1 MGSARAPQRLVAMAF
16 LFTALIVV
24 VVFLGAPA
32 RADETPPN
40 GDGANATADVTV
52 DPDTEVPLAKD
63 GQPVFDPTDPEQI
76 RRDIVFPVVGSVSY
90 WQDFGACRDGCT
102 RPHEGTDIMT
112 HGWKGVPVVAAHDG
126 SIVWARIGGPLAGC
140 AVVIEAPDGWSTVY
154 SHLNTDLPGTDSDE
168 SPCFAPGIGIGA
180 FVRAGTLIGWVGDAG
195 NAEETPPHLHF
206 EIRHP
211 DGIPVDP
218 WVSLVGATRID
229 HRWVDAAD
237 LTSMAPSMTSAD
249 ATTVYVVAA
258 DDLVDLARTG
268 DIAVALDAPL
278 VAYDPT
284 EPAIAA
290 AAILDL
296 APDRIVVLADSS
308 EVPFLEELRPLAAIV
323 GVGRLTPPPESVPSL
338 DDSVV
343 IGELEE
349 PAETDAETDESARP
363 GIPDGFTAVDDAHV
377 TVLAG
382 GKPDS
387 RWILDALAED
397 HPIIIL
403 SGKRP
408 DPSIGTDG
416 LDHPG
421 PDANRDGLWWRT
433 ADGWRLTTTDEQPP
447 ERDLAYLVRSD
458 VDGSSLAFLSSLAQA
473 PPMPLWHYQPTS
485 RTTRSL

>member
-1 MGSARAPQRLVAMAF
+1 MSPLPPTSGPLGTVVAVFM
-16 LFTALIVV
+16 
-24 VVFLGAPA
+24 FLGAPA
-32 RADETPPN
+32 HADEAPPSD
-40 GDGANATADVTV
+40 DGTGVTV
-52 DPDTEVPLAKD
+52 DAADDSATEVPPTD
-63 GQPVFDPTDPEQI
+63 EEQPAFDPTDPEQI
-76 RRDIVFPVVGSVSY
+76 HRDIVFPVVGSASY

-126 SIVWARIGGPLAGC
+126 VIVWARIGGPLAGC
-140 AVVIEAPDGWSTVY
+140 AVVIEAPDGWSSVY
-154 SHLNTDLPGTDSDE
+154 SHLNTDLPGTDLDE

-180 FVRAGTLIGWVGDAG
+180 SVRAGTLIGWVGDAG

-206 EIRHP
+206 EIHHP

-218 WVSLVGATRID
+218 WVSLVDARRID

-237 LTSMAPSMTSAD
+237 LTAMAPSMASVE
-249 ATTVYVVAA
+249 ATTVYVVAT
-258 DDLVDLARTG
+258 DDLVDLARTS
-268 DIAVALDAPL
+268 DTAVALDAPL
-278 VAYDPT
+278 VAYDPS

-290 AAILDL
+290 AAIIDL

-308 EVPFLEELRPLAAIV
+308 DVPFLEELRPLAAII
-323 GVGRLTPPPESVPSL
+323 GVGRLTPPPEPVPSL

-343 IGELEE
+343 LDGAEE
-349 PAETDAETDESARP
+349 PAEIDGEAEDSARP
-363 GIPDGFTAVDDAHV
+363 GVPDGFTAVDDLHV

-387 RWILDALAED
+387 RWALDPLTEG
-397 HPIIIL
+397 HQIIIL

-408 DPSIGTDG
+408 DPTIGADG

-421 PDANRDGLWWRT
+421 PNANRDGLWWRT
-433 ADGWRLTTTDEQPP
+433 ADGWRLTTSEEDAP

-458 VDGSSLAFLSSLAQA
+458 VDPSSLAFLSSLAQA

>member
-1 MGSARAPQRLVAMAF
+1 MP
-16 LFTALIVV
+16 
-24 VVFLGAPA
+24 
-32 RADETPPN
+32 ET
-40 GDGANATADVTV
+40 D
-52 DPDTEVPLAKD
+52 D
-63 GQPVFDPTDPEQI
+63 GQPIFDPTDPEQI
-76 RRDIVFPVVGSVSY
+76 RRDIVFPVVGSASY

-126 SIVWARIGGPLAGC
+126 TIVWARIGGPLAGC

-154 SHLNTDLPGTDSDE
+154 SHLNTDLPGTDTDQ

-211 DGIPVDP
+211 DGVAVDP
-218 WVSLVGATRID
+218 WVSLIGAERID

-237 LTSMAPSMTSAD
+237 LTSMAPSMTSSE

-258 DDLVDLARTG
+258 EHLVGLARTS
-268 DIAVALDAPL
+268 DTAVALDAPL
-278 VAYDPT
+278 VAYDST
-284 EPAIAA
+284 DPATAA

-296 APDRIVVLADSS
+296 APGRIVVLADSPD
-308 EVPFLEELRPLAAIV
+308 VPFLEELRPLAAIV
-323 GVGRLTPPPESVPSL
+323 GVGRLTPPAESVPSL
-338 DDSVV
+338 DDSVAIAGV
-343 IGELEE
+343 EGSV
-349 PAETDAETDESARP
+349 ETDAESARP
-363 GIPDGFTAVDDAHV
+363 GVPDGFAAVEDAHV

-387 RWILDALAED
+387 RWTLDALSED
-397 HPIIIL
+397 HPVIIL

-408 DPSIGTDG
+408 DPTIGTDG

-433 ADGWRLTTTDEQPP
+433 ADGWRLTTVDEQPP

-458 VDGSSLAFLSSLAQA
+458 VDRSSLA
-473 PPMPLWHYQPTS
+473 
-485 RTTRSL
+485 